1 MAGLGTLSSRS
12 SLSLLI
18 RGECATSQ
26 SPLIPDLNSLV
37 GYSSTIKCYK
47 FGFLAC
53 VYPDGWGNGTRPSK
67 KDGWGNGIVGE
78 TPYLRECGT

>member
-1 MAGLGTLSSRS
+1 MMAGLGTLSSRS
-12 SLSLLI
+12 SLS
-18 RGECATSQ
+18 ECATYQ

-53 VYPDGWGNGTRPSK
+53 VYPFVHSAFKERWMGKWHSR
-67 KDGWGNGIVGE
+67 
-78 TPYLRECGT
+78 